1 MYLRR
6 VVSKTLALPLRAPA
20 SPAPLGKD
28 ASVRRMSSIKLP
40 GTSGSNM
47 IYYLV
52 VGVTVSAGGYYTYK
66 TVTSEQVK
74 PTEHMTNLKENTKA
88 ELHPIQGEKEN
99 IVEAEEASPE
109 APDVPVVE
117 TEAAGAEEIPGAT
130 AAVPKEAVASLD
142 DVQPAVVETA
152 VAGAEAGPEVPDD
165 TVEVSSESIPE
176 VMNAALGE
184 AVVPDSDTG
193 TAENTVSDEY
203 ARPEEESPAAEPE
216 LSAGT
221 DVQEEASVVSE
232 ATSLQG

>member
-1 MYLRR
+1 M
-6 VVSKTLALPLRAPA
+6 
-20 SPAPLGKD
+20 
-28 ASVRRMSSIKLP
+28 
-40 GTSGSNM
+40 
-47 IYYLV
+47 
-52 VGVTVSAGGYYTYK
+52 
-66 TVTSEQVK
+66 
-74 PTEHMTNLKENTKA
+74 
-88 ELHPIQGEKEN
+88 
-99 IVEAEEASPE
+99 EAEEASPE

-221 DVQEEASVVSE
+221 DVQEKASVVSE